1 MSDFDEKMIQKLKR
15 LEREVERLQRWESP
29 GIWKAWTPTIAWGGG
44 TTDPTTVSVASARY
58 CQIGKLVTVNLTI
71 QIVTLGS
78 GDRTYFTATAPVNV
92 YKSSPAAIYR
102 DGIKTGNGRA
112 FSSDDKIYVY
122 LSGGALAAGY
132 IQVSV
137 TYEEE

>member
-29 GIWKAWTPTIAWGGG
+29 GIWKVWTPTIAWGGG

-58 CQIGKLVTVNLTI
+58 CQIGKMVTFSLTV

-78 GDRTYFTATAPVNV
+78 GDRTRMYASAPTGV
-92 YKSSPAAIYR
+92 YKSSTASVYR
-102 DGIKTGNGRA
+102 DIVNADKGRV
-112 FSSDDKIYVY
+112 FSSTSNIEVY
-122 LSGGALAAGY
+122 FVGGALAAGY
-132 IQVSV
+132 IFIGGS
-137 TYEEE
+137 YEAS